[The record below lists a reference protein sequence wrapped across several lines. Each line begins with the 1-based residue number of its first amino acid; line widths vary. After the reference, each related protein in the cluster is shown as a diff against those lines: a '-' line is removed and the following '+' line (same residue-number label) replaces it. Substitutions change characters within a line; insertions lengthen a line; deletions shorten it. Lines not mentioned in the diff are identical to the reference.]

1 MSATPFLRLYGPS
14 EPRSAGNRL
23 KAADLGTAWQGFQAV
38 CRLQA
43 SPAALEAHGL
53 GRGHLTQLLS
63 DPLRDVETLKRADQ
77 PGIRVLTDG
86 LTPTHPARQL
96 CGPDRPWRLTPT
108 QLARQLCGPDGPW
121 PMLPR
126 PLPHP
131 NHHPLLTP
139 P

>member
-53 GRGHLTQLLS
+53 GRGHLTQLLP
-63 DPLRDVETLKRADQ
+63 DTLRDVETLEGADQ

-86 LTPTHPARQL
+86 
-96 CGPDRPWRLTPT
+96 LTPT